1 MNSNAKFRGLARRG
15 FPATKKK
22 IKNPGVDLR
31 PPSVRGLKLLLVGG
45 GRIVPTVAFL
55 ICTKTVCA
63 RAMKLGDFS

>member
-31 PPSVRGLKLLLVGG
+31 PPSVRGLKVLLVGEG
-45 GRIVPTVAFL
+45 GGESSPGGFSYLYQKPFA
-55 ICTKTVCA
+55 
-63 RAMKLGDFS
+63 LGP